1 MLHMDRLGM
10 NRGTSMLAGL
20 GLGATLMYFLD
31 SRGGGRRRALVR
43 DKGAKLKRKTRETAP
58 GRAEDVR
65 NRMKGAAHELGL
77 LNGANSSRKHAYS
90 KRVTRHQIM

>member
-1 MLHMDRLGM
+1 MLHMDSLNI
-10 NRGTSMLAGL
+10 NRGTTMLAGL

-43 DKGAKLKRKTRETAP
+43 DKGAKLKRKTRQTAT
-58 GRAEDVR
+58 GRAEDAR

-77 LNGANSSRKHAYS
+77 VDGSNKSRNRA
-90 KRVTRHQIM
+90 